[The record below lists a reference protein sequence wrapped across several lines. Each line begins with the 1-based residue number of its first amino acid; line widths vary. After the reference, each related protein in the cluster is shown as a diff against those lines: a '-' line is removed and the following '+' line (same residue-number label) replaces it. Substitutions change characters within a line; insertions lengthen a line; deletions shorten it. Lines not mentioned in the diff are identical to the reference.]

1 MPHSEAAAFVT
12 ASAHPGGLER
22 GRISGVVVSACS
34 VLVCAALL
42 LWPALLNGYPLLFG
56 DTGVY
61 LRDGIRMHMSWPR
74 PLFYGLF
81 MLPLHLERTVWPVVI
96 AQALITAG
104 TLLAAMRCFLPGLSA
119 WMLIPAGLAL
129 TVGTSLPWFVSQLMP
144 DIFGGLMVLTLAI
157 LLLSPRPLRPGTQ
170 LLIIL
175 FAAACITMHLSFL
188 PISLA
193 VLVVLLLCRAW
204 LRLKMRP
211 VLVRGAL
218 VPVIAV
224 LVATLANAQLTGQ
237 VSPSPYGKIFV
248 LTRILLDGPGHRA
261 LDRECPQPGWTLCAY
276 KNQLPT
282 TEDRILFG
290 DDGIVTKAGGYRV
303 VAPQAM
309 PIIAAAL
316 RAEPVTMLADAA
328 RNTVRQ
334 FFSFRSGDALV
345 VPMAVNETA
354 WRETFPNSEQD
365 RYLGEPAIPAAPAR
379 AGGAAGGPSCNGGDV
394 AACPSCRVRRRAAAP
409 GCVGRRLCGDPG
421 SIARECVRLRR
432 AVGRVRPLPEPL
444 RLARAVWGGTHVAR
458 LVASAY
464 RASVACTSP
473 MGLGLANPG

>member
-1 MPHSEAAAFVT
+1 M
-12 ASAHPGGLER
+12 
-22 GRISGVVVSACS
+22 
-34 VLVCAALL
+34 
-42 LWPALLNGYPLLFG
+42 
-56 DTGVY
+56 Y

-193 VLVVLLLCRAW
+193 VLVTLLLCRLW
-204 LRLKMRP
+204 LRLRDAAGP
-211 VLVRGAL
+211 GARARSSRHRRRRGRRS
-218 VPVIAV
+218 P
-224 LVATLANAQLTGQ
+224 TPTHGQ

-248 LTRILLDGPGHRA
+248 LTRVLLDGPGQRA
-261 LDRECPQPGWTLCAY
+261 LARECPQPGWTLCAF

-282 TEDRILFG
+282 TEDDILFG
-290 DDGIVTKAGGYRV
+290 DDGVVTRAGGYRV

-309 PIIAAAL
+309 PIIAPRL
-316 RAEPVTMLADAA
+316 RAEPGHHAGDAL
-328 RNTVRQ
+328 RNTLRQ

-345 VPMAVNETA
+345 VPMASTRQP
-354 WRETFPNSEQD
+354 WRADLPHGGTGTVTGRAGNT
-365 RYLGEPAIPAAPAR
+365 AAPAR
-379 AGGAAGGPSCNGGDV
+379 CRRRCRRSISAWERRARALAVGGVARCGGGHARRAYAGDRGRAGGE
-394 AACPSCRVRRRAAAP
+394 RVR
-409 GCVGRRLCGDPG
+409 GRG
-421 SIARECVRLRR
+421 
-432 AVGRVRPLPEPL
+432 AVGRVRPLPEPV
-444 RLARAVWGGTHVAR
+444 RLARHR
-458 LVASAY
+458 S
-464 RASVACTSP
+464 RCC
-473 MGLGLANPG
+473 